1 MQRTDSSTATIDR
14 IRALCQQHDAV
25 ILAHNYQLGE
35 IQDLADYA
43 GDSLDLSRRAA
54 ETDAKVIVFC
64 GVDFMAETAAIL
76 CPDKTV
82 LLPVTTATCPM
93 AHMVDAASLR
103 ELKAEHPE
111 AAVVCYVNST
121 AAVKAESDVC
131 CTSANAVAVV
141 SSFPADRPIIF
152 VPDRYLGQHVQRLTG
167 RELILWQGF
176 CPTHARIRGADIE
189 RLVALIPGAE
199 VLAHPE
205 CRPEVAERS
214 HAVLS
219 TAGICARAAE
229 SDAQDFIVAT
239 EMGIIHRL
247 RQENPTKRFHAVSEQ
262 AVCPTMKL
270 IRLEDVARSLERL
283 EHRVVVPE
291 ATRAKAA
298 RSLERM
304 LAVG

>member
-1 MQRTDSSTATIDR
+1 MQHSDSTATIGQR
-14 IRALCQQHDAV
+14 IEALRRRHNAV

-54 ETDAKVIVFC
+54 ATDADVIVFC

-76 CPDKTV
+76 SPHKTV

-93 AHMVDAASLR
+93 AHMVDVQALR
-103 ELKAEHPE
+103 ELKAQHPD
-111 AAVVCYVNST
+111 AAVICYVNST

-131 CTSANAVAVV
+131 CTSANAVRVV
-141 SSFPADRPIIF
+141 SSFDAQRPIIF
-152 VPDRYLGQHVQRLTG
+152 VPDRYLGQHVQRQTG
-167 RELILWQGF
+167 RALILWQGF
-176 CPTHARIRGADIE
+176 CPTHARIRAGDIE
-189 RLVALIPGAE
+189 RLRGLHPRAE

-205 CRPEVAERS
+205 CRPEVA
-214 HAVLS
+214 ACADGVLS
-219 TAGICARAAE
+219 TGGICARAAE
-229 SDAQDFIVAT
+229 SPAEDFIIAT

-247 RQENPTKRFHAVSEQ
+247 RRENPGKRFHAVSEQ

-270 IRLEDVARSLERL
+270 IRIEDVLRSLQRL

-291 ATRAKAA
+291 PTRTLAA
-298 RSLERM
+298 RALERM
-304 LAVG
+304 LALS